1 MLEDAGNLN
10 KPYKKDKCGGFIKDL
25 DSYARKILVERRK
38 IEMQLEKAIGKL
50 NAARKKRRGFWGSV
64 LDFCGGFCDAVSPI
78 FPPAKLGAKACE
90 KGLNLM
96 EDNIEKWEHNVRL
109 LERMLEIYSNQA
121 KASVDLVN
129 QAWEGIKKRLHF
141 YTDKHQEFIRRLKQA
156 SDAIDNEYNFP
167 TPGVLLEY
175 DFERPAIS
183 YTPKKSVFNERLKD
197 LRENF
202 SASLYADLCADLK
215 DKINAFSYRDRAK
228 ASKERELEK
237 NLEDLT
243 PSFRDKTNALSG
255 DDLERLAI
263 SKEKELEKDLE
274 DLMPSVLGVPSY
286 NESLT
291 LAKNRCVKNCK
302 KALEGFTEK
311 IKEPPNDSNAINE
324 AFNHLKTELERAID
338 DERLK
343 GLRENFASLCADL
356 EDKIHHNAL
365 SNDDLERM
373 IAFRERELEKN
384 LEDLV
389 GASSYDENPNDGLDR
404 MAISKE
410 KELEKSLED
419 LMPSVLSVP
428 SYNESLTLAKNRCVK
443 NCKKALEGFTEKIK
457 EIPNDS
463 NAINEAFDSLETE
476 LERATENL
484 SQKIDPILERNEN
497 YTQKAL
503 EYREFLESRK
513 KGFIVDEQNPYPEEV
528 RFNEWCLAEF
538 DSVFSTIVPLEDLNK
553 TACAHHAL
561 KALQAALK
569 DNDLGFDAT
578 ELEQIAKGFIPRGYL
593 WHFDANVLG
602 NVALVREELLL
613 GVKHTKGYSLWTEFL
628 QKQN

>member
-1 MLEDAGNLN
+1 MAEWKTDTEEVKEVVRRCRDFKESLQE
-10 KPYKKDKCGGFIKDL
+10 KRCGDFIKDL
-25 DSYARKILVERRK
+25 DSYALKIIVEHRK
-38 IEMQLEKAIGKL
+38 IEMQLEKAIGEL
-50 NAARKKRRGFWGSV
+50 KKAIKERSGFWGFLGELGRDFGNAVGSV
-64 LDFCGGFCDAVSPI
+64 I
-78 FPPAKLGAKACE
+78 PPVKLCAELCE

-109 LERMLEIYSNQA
+109 LERMLEIYSTQA

-129 QAWEGIKKRLHF
+129 QAWESVKKRLHF

-167 TPGVLLEY
+167 TPGVLMEY
-175 DFERPAIS
+175 DFERPTFS
-183 YTPKKSVFNERLKD
+183 YSPKKSVFDECLKD
-197 LRENF
+197 LREDF

-215 DKINAFSYRDRAK
+215 DKINAFSNKDRATTSK
-228 ASKERELEK
+228 EHGLDLMSVDFESFSLAKKNCVKNIKEALQGFTKKIKESPNDSNAINEAFNRLKTELERAIDDERLKDLRENFASLYADLCADLKDKIHHNALSSDELDRMIAFKEREFEK
-237 NLEDLT
+237 SLEDLT

-255 DDLERLAI
+255 DDLER
-263 SKEKELEKDLE
+263 
-274 DLMPSVLGVPSY
+274 
-286 NESLT
+286 
-291 LAKNRCVKNCK
+291 
-302 KALEGFTEK
+302 
-311 IKEPPNDSNAINE
+311 
-324 AFNHLKTELERAID
+324 
-338 DERLK
+338 
-343 GLRENFASLCADL
+343 
-356 EDKIHHNAL
+356 
-365 SNDDLERM
+365 
-373 IAFRERELEKN
+373 
-384 LEDLV
+384 
-389 GASSYDENPNDGLDR
+389 

-410 KELEKSLED
+410 REFEKSLED
-419 LMPSVLSVP
+419 LIPSVLSVP

-457 EIPNDS
+457 EAPNDL
-463 NAINEAFDSLETE
+463 NAVNEAFDNLETE
-476 LERATENL
+476 LECATESL
-484 SQKIDPILERNEN
+484 SQKIDPVLERNED

-513 KGFIVDEQNPYPEEV
+513 EGFIVDEQNPYPEEV
-528 RFNEWCLAEF
+528 RFNEWRLAEF
-538 DSVFSTIVPLEDLNK
+538 DSVFSAIVPLEDLNK

-569 DNDLGFDAT
+569 DNDLGFDVA
-578 ELEQIAKGFIPRGYL
+578 ELEQIAKGFILRGYL

>member
-1 MLEDAGNLN
+1 MAEWKTDTEEV
-10 KPYKKDKCGGFIKDL
+10 KKVVEKCREFKRSLQEEKCSPFIKDL
-25 DSYARKILVERRK
+25 DSYALKIIVERRK
-38 IEMQLEKAIGKL
+38 TEMQLEKAIGELKK
-50 NAARKKRRGFWGSV
+50 ARKERRGFWGF
-64 LDFCGGFCDAVSPI
+64 LGEIGRDFCNAVGSVI
-78 FPPAKLGAKACE
+78 PPLKLGAAACE

-96 EDNIEKWEHNVRL
+96 EDNIKKWEHNVSL
-109 LERMLEIYSNQA
+109 LERMLEIYSTQA

-129 QAWEGIKKRLHF
+129 QAWEGVKKRLHF

-167 TPGVLLEY
+167 TPGVLMEY

-215 DKINAFSYRDRAK
+215 DKINAFSHRDRATT
-228 ASKERELEK
+228 SKEHGL
-237 NLEDLT
+237 
-243 PSFRDKTNALSG
+243 
-255 DDLERLAI
+255 
-263 SKEKELEKDLE
+263 
-274 DLMPSVLGVPSY
+274 DLMSVDF
-286 NESLT
+286 ESLT
-291 LAKNRCVKNCK
+291 LAKKNCVKNCK

-311 IKEPPNDSNAINE
+311 IKEA
-324 AFNHLKTELERAID
+324 
-338 DERLK
+338 
-343 GLRENFASLCADL
+343 
-356 EDKIHHNAL
+356 
-365 SNDDLERM
+365 
-373 IAFRERELEKN
+373 
-384 LEDLV
+384 
-389 GASSYDENPNDGLDR
+389 
-404 MAISKE
+404 
-410 KELEKSLED
+410 
-419 LMPSVLSVP
+419 
-428 SYNESLTLAKNRCVK
+428 
-443 NCKKALEGFTEKIK
+443 
-457 EIPNDS
+457 PNDS

-497 YTQKAL
+497 YAQKAL

-513 KGFIVDEQNPYPEEV
+513 EGFIVDEKNPYPEEV
-528 RFNEWCLAEF
+528 SFNEWRLAKF
-538 DSVFSTIVPLEDLNK
+538 DSVFSAIVLLENLNK

-569 DNDLGFDAT
+569 DNDLGFDAA
-578 ELEQIAKGFIPRGYL
+578 ELEQIAKGFIPREYL

>member
-1 MLEDAGNLN
+1 MAEWKTDTEEV
-10 KPYKKDKCGGFIKDL
+10 KKVVDKCREFKRSLQEEKCSPFIKDL
-25 DSYARKILVERRK
+25 DSYALKILVERRK
-38 IEMQLEKAIGKL
+38 IEMQLEKAIGEL
-50 NAARKKRRGFWGSV
+50 NKAKSNEDDAKVALRVLQGASVVSWIWPPVRIAVTAAIVAAEAVLKFMKEDTEKCKR
-64 LDFCGGFCDAVSPI
+64 
-78 FPPAKLGAKACE
+78 
-90 KGLNLM
+90 
-96 EDNIEKWEHNVRL
+96 NVEL

-129 QAWEGIKKRLHF
+129 QAWEGVKKRLHF

-215 DKINAFSYRDRAK
+215 DNINAFSHRDRAK
-228 ASKERELEK
+228 ASKEREL
-237 NLEDLT
+237 DLT
-243 PSFRDKTNALSG
+243 GADK
-255 DDLERLAI
+255 
-263 SKEKELEKDLE
+263 
-274 DLMPSVLGVPSY
+274 
-286 NESLT
+286 ESLI
-291 LAKNRCVKNCK
+291 LAKKNCAK
-302 KALEGFTEK
+302 NMKEALEGFTEK
-311 IKEPPNDSNAINE
+311 IK
-324 AFNHLKTELERAID
+324 
-338 DERLK
+338 
-343 GLRENFASLCADL
+343 
-356 EDKIHHNAL
+356 
-365 SNDDLERM
+365 
-373 IAFRERELEKN
+373 
-384 LEDLV
+384 
-389 GASSYDENPNDGLDR
+389 
-404 MAISKE
+404 
-410 KELEKSLED
+410 KS
-419 LMPSVLSVP
+419 
-428 SYNESLTLAKNRCVK
+428 
-443 NCKKALEGFTEKIK
+443 
-457 EIPNDS
+457 PNDS
-463 NAINEAFDSLETE
+463 NAINEAFDSLERE
-476 LERATENL
+476 LEIATENL
-484 SQKIDPILERNEN
+484 SQKIDPVLERNED

-513 KGFIVDEQNPYPEEV
+513 EGFIVDEKNPYPEEV
-528 RFNEWCLAEF
+528 RFNEWRLAEF
-538 DSVFSTIVPLEDLNK
+538 DSVFSAIVPLEDLNK

-602 NVALVREELLL
+602 SVALVREELLL